1 MVKVKINTSDT
12 KWIARRA
19 VDEPIAHGTDIKG
32 VMYFTTTVEVE
43 SVEHVTFAG
52 AKMIRF
58 DLGKDAP
65 RDHNRHGMY
74 PATYL
79 VT

>member
-1 MVKVKINTSDT
+1 MKVKVNTSDT

-19 VDEPIAHGTDIKG
+19 VDEPVAYGTDVKG
-32 VMYFTTTVEVE
+32 VMYFSATIEVPN
-43 SVEHVTFAG
+43 VEHVTFAG

-58 DLGKDAP
+58 DIGKDAP
-65 RDHNRHGMY
+65 RDHNRYAMY

-79 VT
+79 VD

>member
-1 MVKVKINTSDT
+1 MKVKVNTSDI
-12 KWIARRA
+12 KWIGRRS
-19 VDEPIAHGTDIKG
+19 VDEPVAHGTDARG
-32 VMYFTTTVEVE
+32 VMYFSATVEVPG
-43 SVEHVTFAG
+43 VEHVTFAG

-65 RDHNRHGMY
+65 RDHNRYAMY

-79 VT
+79 AG

>member
-1 MVKVKINTSDT
+1 MKVKVNTSDT

-19 VDEPIAHGTDIKG
+19 VDEPVAHGTDVKG
-32 VMYFTTTVEVE
+32 AMYFSATIEVPN
-43 SVEHVTFAG
+43 VEHVTFAG

-58 DLGKDAP
+58 DIGKDAP
-65 RDHNRHGMY
+65 RDHNRYAMY

-79 VT
+79 VG